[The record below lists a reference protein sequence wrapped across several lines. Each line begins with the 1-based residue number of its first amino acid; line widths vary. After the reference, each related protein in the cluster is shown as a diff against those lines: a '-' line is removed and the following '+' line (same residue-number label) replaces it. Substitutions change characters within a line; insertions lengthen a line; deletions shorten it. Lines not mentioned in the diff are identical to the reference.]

1 MDNPESRL
9 HLLFDR
15 YYQGTATA
23 QEKEELMALVR
34 TGEFDA
40 LLEEYLQEKWAQ
52 SAEGEE
58 LFAEVKSNS
67 ILNSIL
73 EHPQQEDRGEAKIFK
88 LNWMQYAAA
97 AVIIL
102 TGFGVWYSFENSQEN
117 ERVQPQIVESSSIR
131 PGGNKAL
138 LTLADGSAIA
148 LDQVQQGVLA
158 RQGDV
163 EISKQQDGIVV
174 YSAKSA
180 SKSTATGIN
189 TLTTPKG
196 GQYEILL
203 PDGSKVWLNAS
214 SSIRFP
220 SLFAATERRVEI
232 TGEAY
237 FEVAKD
243 RSKPFRVRFNDSEV
257 LVLGTSFNIMAY
269 PDEETSKTTLV
280 EGSVSISNVHQQAKL
295 VPGQQAAVLSTG
307 QIRTRYIPV
316 DEAVAWRKGMF
327 HFKNAGVEEVAR
339 QLARWYDV
347 DIEYQGQVP
356 VKQFTGSVSRQVEL
370 SELVG
375 MLRYAGVNC
384 RIQDKKII
392 ISP

>member
-1 MDNPESRL
+1 MDNPDSRL
-9 HLLFDR
+9 QVLLDR
-15 YYQGTATA
+15 YYHGTATA
-23 QEKEELMALVR
+23 QEKEELMSLVR
-34 TGEFDA
+34 SGEYDA
-40 LLEEYLQEKWAQ
+40 LLEEYLKDQWSN

-58 LFAEVKSNS
+58 LFSKEKSS
-67 ILNSIL
+67 AILNSIL
-73 EHPQQEDRGEAKIFK
+73 EYPQQEEPVEAKVFK
-88 LNWMQYAAA
+88 LNWMRYAAA

-102 TGFGVWYSFENSQEN
+102 TGFGVWYSYDKNQTKDKI
-117 ERVQPQIVESSSIR
+117 QPQIVESNSIR

-138 LTLADGSAIA
+138 LTLADGSSIA
-148 LDQVQQGVLA
+148 LDQVKQGVLA
-158 RQGDV
+158 RQGNV

-174 YSAKSA
+174 YSAKSTGG
-180 SKSTATGIN
+180 TAAAGIN

-203 PDGSKVWLNAS
+203 PDGSQVWLNAS

-220 SLFAATERRVEI
+220 SVFAATERQVEI

-237 FEVAKD
+237 FQVAKD
-243 RSKPFRVRFNDSEV
+243 RSKPFRVRFNKSEV

-280 EGSVSISNVHQQAKL
+280 EGSVSISNVHQQARL

-307 QIRTRYIPV
+307 QIKTRYIPV

-327 HFKNAGVEEVAR
+327 QFKNAGVEEVAR

-347 DIEYQGQVP
+347 EIEYQGQVP

-370 SELVG
+370 TEIVG

-384 RIQDKKII
+384 RIENKKII